1 MKNGDNKMLNASNAA
16 NNNNDDSDD
25 RNNGKRKTV
34 LHSNKNSKHKYYEP
48 LLYAPV
54 SRSFIMYPPPP
65 PPSQQ
70 RGSSGGGASSSS
82 MLVPTVSKVTSRI
95 NIEAEVDELEDL
107 INIGKKV
114 GTEFKLEP
122 HIEYNIDLAM
132 IRDLLPEMED
142 LNNMIGQQEFKRQVV
157 VLILYYSMR
166 LNRKNDDLLHT
177 AIYGEPGIGKT
188 EFAQKLAKI
197 YLKLGILKNGIFKKV
212 RRGDLIAGY
221 LGQTSLKTAEVLKS
235 VRGGVLFIDEAY
247 SIGNSS
253 GKDTQDS
260 YSKECLD
267 LINQSLTEM
276 REDDD
281 KYFILMIAG
290 YKDELKRNF
299 FGMNDGLERRFSIH
313 FTMQSYSPEELMKI
327 FIKKILDGG
336 WSIEE
341 GAITDEFIKEHSA
354 HFKHYGGDME
364 LLFVK
369 CKIAHSKNLL
379 AGKSKIKRC
388 ISKVDVKDGI
398 QLFIK
403 NVNTAHD
410 NSFIK
415 TMYI

>member
-1 MKNGDNKMLNASNAA
+1 MDKNT
-16 NNNNDDSDD
+16 
-25 RNNGKRKTV
+25 KTV
-34 LHSNKNSKHKYYEP
+34 IKKNKKINEDGGYKGSRFIRPLHPGLTLKSSYPRYLEDSSYP
-48 LLYAPV
+48 Y
-54 SRSFIMYPPPP
+54 YPPSSILARSA
-65 PPSQQ
+65 SQQ
-70 RGSSGGGASSSS
+70 QVQA
-82 MLVPTVSKVTSRI
+82 PPVTTRI
-95 NIEAEVDELEDL
+95 NIEMDVETLDDL
-107 INIGKKV
+107 IHLGKKV
-114 GTEFKLEP
+114 GKEFILEP
-122 HIEYNIDLAM
+122 YIEYNIDLAM

-142 LNNMIGQQEFKRQVV
+142 LNSMVGQQEFKKQVV
-157 VLILYYSMR
+157 ALILYYSMR

-197 YLKLGILKNGIFKKV
+197 YLKLGVLRNNVFRKV
-212 RRGDLIAGY
+212 RRSDLIAGF
-221 LGQTSLKTAEVLKS
+221 LGQTALKTAEVLKS

-276 REDDD
+276 REGDD

-313 FTMQSYSPEELMKI
+313 FTMEPYNAKELVDI
-327 FIKKILDGG
+327 FIKKVLENG
-336 WSIEE
+336 WGVERGALTEE
-341 GAITDEFIKEHSA
+341 FMKEHYGC
-354 HFKHYGGDME
+354 FKFFGGDME

-379 AGKSKIKRC
+379 AGKSKIRRC
-388 ISKVDVKDGI
+388 ISETDVNDGFA
-398 QLFIK
+398 LFIK
-403 NVNTAHD
+403 NSSGPDPIA
-410 NSFIK
+410 SYMK
-415 TMYI
+415 SMYI

>member
-1 MKNGDNKMLNASNAA
+1 MDKNNTKIGIKKNK
-16 NNNNDDSDD
+16 
-25 RNNGKRKTV
+25 KTIETGGY
-34 LHSNKNSKHKYYEP
+34 KNSRFIRP
-48 LLYAPV
+48 LHPGLTLDSSQRGFYPRHPED
-54 SRSFIMYPPPP
+54 SYYPPSSILARSA
-65 PPSQQ
+65 SQQ
-70 RGSSGGGASSSS
+70 VQAPSI
-82 MLVPTVSKVTSRI
+82 TTQI
-95 NIEAEVDELEDL
+95 NIEMDVETLDDL
-107 INIGKKV
+107 IHLGKKV

-122 HIEYNIDLAM
+122 YIEYNIDLAM

-142 LNNMIGQQEFKRQVV
+142 LNAMIGQDEFKNQVV
-157 VLILYYSMR
+157 ALILYYSMR

-197 YLKLGILKNGIFKKV
+197 YLKLGVLRNNIFRKV
-212 RRGDLIAGY
+212 RRSDLIAGF
-221 LGQTSLKTAEVLKS
+221 LGQTALKTAEVLKS

-276 REDDD
+276 REGDD

-313 FTMQSYSPEELMKI
+313 FTMEPYNAKEMVDI
-327 FIKKILDGG
+327 FIKKVLENG
-336 WSIEE
+336 WGVERGALTEE
-341 GAITDEFIKEHSA
+341 FMKEHYGC
-354 HFKHYGGDME
+354 FKFFGGDME

-379 AGKSKIKRC
+379 AGKSKIRRC
-388 ISKVDVKDGI
+388 ISETDVNNGFT
-398 QLFIK
+398 LFMKNSSGADPMSSLIK
-403 NVNTAHD
+403 
-410 NSFIK
+410 S
-415 TMYI
+415 MYI

>member
-1 MKNGDNKMLNASNAA
+1 MDKNNTKNGI
-16 NNNNDDSDD
+16 
-25 RNNGKRKTV
+25 R
-34 LHSNKNSKHKYYEP
+34 KHKKIYEEGGYKGRGFEKSLHP
-48 LLYAPV
+48 GIMSANSYPRYPDGSDGYSSFRYPSSILE
-54 SRSFIMYPPPP
+54 RS
-65 PPSQQ
+65 
-70 RGSSGGGASSSS
+70 
-82 MLVPTVSKVTSRI
+82 TSHMNQNQVLPITTRI
-95 NIEAEVDELEDL
+95 SIEMDVETLEDL
-107 INIGKKV
+107 IHLGKKV

-122 HIEYNIDLAM
+122 YIEYNIDLAM
-132 IRDLLPEMED
+132 IHDLLPEMED
-142 LNNMIGQQEFKRQVV
+142 LNAMIGQEEFKKQVV
-157 VLILYYSMR
+157 TLILYYSMR

-197 YLKLGILKNGIFKKV
+197 YLKLGVLRNNIFRKV
-212 RRGDLIAGY
+212 RRSDLIAGF
-221 LGQTSLKTAEVLKS
+221 LGQTALKTAEVLRS

-276 REDDD
+276 REGDD

-313 FTMQSYSPEELMKI
+313 FTMEPYNAKELVDI
-327 FIKKILDGG
+327 FIKKVLESG
-336 WSIEE
+336 WGVERGALTEE
-341 GAITDEFIKEHSA
+341 FVKEHYA
-354 HFKHYGGDME
+354 NFRYYGGDME

-369 CKIAHSKNLL
+369 CKITHSKNLL

-388 ISKVDVKDGI
+388 ISEVDVKDGFK
-398 QLFIK
+398 LFMK
-403 NVNTAHD
+403 NSSGAD
-410 NSFIK
+410 PMMSYMK
-415 TMYI
+415 SMYI

>member
-1 MKNGDNKMLNASNAA
+1 MDKNNTKNSIKKNKKIYE
-16 NNNNDDSDD
+16 
-25 RNNGKRKTV
+25 NGGYNGVLRPS
-34 LHSNKNSKHKYYEP
+34 LHST
-48 LLYAPV
+48 LYP
-54 SRSFIMYPPPP
+54 RHL
-65 PPSQQ
+65 
-70 RGSSGGGASSSS
+70 GNSSSS
-82 MLVPTVSKVTSRI
+82 SYPYYSSILSRPAATPAASQPVQKI
-95 NIEAEVDELEDL
+95 TTKIIIEMDVETLDDL
-107 INIGKKV
+107 IHLGKKV

-142 LNNMIGQQEFKRQVV
+142 LNGMIGQEEFKNQVV
-157 VLILYYSMR
+157 TLILYYSMR

-188 EFAQKLAKI
+188 EFAQKLANI
-197 YLKLGILKNGIFKKV
+197 YLKMGVLKNNIFRKV
-212 RRGDLIAGY
+212 RRSDLIAGF
-221 LGQTSLKTAEVLKS
+221 LGQTALKTAEVLKS

-276 REDDD
+276 REGDD

-313 FTMQSYSPEELMKI
+313 FTMEPYNAKELVDIFTKKVLENGWGIERGALTEEFM
-327 FIKKILDGG
+327 
-336 WSIEE
+336 
-341 GAITDEFIKEHSA
+341 KEHYTC
-354 HFKHYGGDME
+354 FKFFGGDME

-369 CKIAHSKNLL
+369 CKITHSKNLL
-379 AGKSKIKRC
+379 AGKSKMKRC
-388 ISKVDVKDGI
+388 ISEMDIKDGFE
-398 QLFIK
+398 LFMK
-403 NVNTAHD
+403 NSSGADPMT
-410 NSFIK
+410 SLMK
-415 TMYI
+415 SMYI

>member
-1 MKNGDNKMLNASNAA
+1 ME
-16 NNNNDDSDD
+16 
-25 RNNGKRKTV
+25 
-34 LHSNKNSKHKYYEP
+34 KNSTRTRTGVKKNKKTHEGGGYSGSGFLRP
-48 LLYAPV
+48 LLTYND
-54 SRSFIMYPPPP
+54 SYPPRYPDHSHYYPSSNILGRSIVNQGQFQPP
-65 PPSQQ
+65 Q
-70 RGSSGGGASSSS
+70 
-82 MLVPTVSKVTSRI
+82 VPVTTRI
-95 NIEAEVDELEDL
+95 NIEMDVETLEDL
-107 INIGKKV
+107 IHLGKKV

-122 HIEYNIDLAM
+122 YIEYNIDLAM
-132 IRDLLPEMED
+132 IHDLLPEMED
-142 LNNMIGQQEFKRQVV
+142 LNAMIGQEQFKKQVV
-157 VLILYYSMR
+157 TLILYYSMR

-197 YLKLGILKNGIFKKV
+197 YLKLGVLRNNIFRKV
-212 RRGDLIAGY
+212 RRSDLIAGF
-221 LGQTSLKTAEVLKS
+221 LGQTALKTAEVLKS

-276 REDDD
+276 REEDD

-313 FTMQSYSPEELMKI
+313 FTMEPYSAKELVDI
-327 FIKKILDGG
+327 FIKKVLESG
-336 WSIEE
+336 WGVERD
-341 GAITDEFIKEHSA
+341 AITEEFIKDHYSN
-354 HFKHYGGDME
+354 FKYYGGDME

-369 CKIAHSKNLL
+369 CKITHSRNLL

-388 ISKVDVKDGI
+388 ISEMDIKDGFE
-398 QLFIK
+398 LFMK
-403 NVNTAHD
+403 NSSGADPMT
-410 NSFIK
+410 SYMK
-415 TMYI
+415 SMYI

>member
-1 MKNGDNKMLNASNAA
+1 MDKNNTKIGIKKNKKMHE
-16 NNNNDDSDD
+16 D
-25 RNNGKRKTV
+25 GGY
-34 LHSNKNSKHKYYEP
+34 KNSRVVRP
-48 LLYAPV
+48 LLTLNSSGQNGSYSRYPQDLHHHYPSSRILAV
-54 SRSFIMYPPPP
+54 SLRSPNPPPLKLN
-65 PPSQQ
+65 QI
-70 RGSSGGGASSSS
+70 
-82 MLVPTVSKVTSRI
+82 TTKI
-95 NIEAEVDELEDL
+95 NIEMDVETLDDL
-107 INIGKKV
+107 IHLGKKV

-122 HIEYNIDLAM
+122 CIEYNIDLAM

-142 LNNMIGQQEFKRQVV
+142 LNAMIGQTEFKRQVV
-157 VLILYYSMR
+157 TLILYYSMH

-188 EFAQKLAKI
+188 EFAQRLAKI
-197 YLKLGILKNGIFKKV
+197 YLKLGVLRNNTFRKV
-212 RRGDLIAGY
+212 RRSDLIAGF
-221 LGQTSLKTAEVLKS
+221 LGQTALKTAEVLKS

-276 REDDD
+276 REGDD

-313 FTMQSYSPEELMKI
+313 FTMEPYDAKELVDIFTKKVLESGWGLERGALNEEFMKDHYS
-327 FIKKILDGG
+327 
-336 WSIEE
+336 S
-341 GAITDEFIKEHSA
+341 
-354 HFKHYGGDME
+354 FKYYGGDME

-369 CKIAHSKNLL
+369 CKITHSKNLL

-388 ISKVDVKDGI
+388 ISEMDVKDGFS
-398 QLFIK
+398 LFMK
-403 NVNTAHD
+403 NSSGAD
-410 NSFIK
+410 PIASYMK
-415 TMYI
+415 SMYILNE

>member
-1 MKNGDNKMLNASNAA
+1 MDKNNTKTSIKKNKRIYEAIGGYKGMRPLPTFNEPYPYPIYP
-16 NNNNDDSDD
+16 ND
-25 RNNGKRKTV
+25 
-34 LHSNKNSKHKYYEP
+34 
-48 LLYAPV
+48 LYN
-54 SRSFIMYPPPP
+54 YP
-65 PPSQQ
+65 
-70 RGSSGGGASSSS
+70 
-82 MLVPTVSKVTSRI
+82 SRI
-95 NIEAEVDELEDL
+95 LGKSINQIQQEQVKVPVTTRINVEMDVKTLDDL
-107 INIGKKV
+107 IHLGKKV

-142 LNNMIGQQEFKRQVV
+142 LNAMIGQEEFKKQVV
-157 VLILYYSMR
+157 TLILYYSMH

-197 YLKLGILKNGIFKKV
+197 YLKMGVLQNNIFRKV
-212 RRGDLIAGY
+212 RRGDLIAGF
-221 LGQTSLKTAEVLKS
+221 LGQTSLKTAEVLNS

-276 REDDD
+276 REGDG

-313 FTMQSYSPEELMKI
+313 FTMEPYNAKEMVDI
-327 FIKKILDGG
+327 FIKKVLESG
-336 WSIEE
+336 WGIER
-341 GAITDEFIKEHSA
+341 GALTKEFMKEHYDC
-354 HFKHYGGDME
+354 FKFFGGDME

-388 ISKVDVKDGI
+388 ISDMDVKDGFA
-398 QLFIK
+398 LFMK
-403 NVNTAHD
+403 NSSGADPMT
-410 NSFIK
+410 SLMK
-415 TMYI
+415 SMYI

>member
-1 MKNGDNKMLNASNAA
+1 MDKNNTKNSIKKNKKIYE
-16 NNNNDDSDD
+16 DGGY
-25 RNNGKRKTV
+25 NGV
-34 LHSNKNSKHKYYEP
+34 LHPSLHSTLYPRYLGNSPSSYYSSILSRP
-48 LLYAPV
+48 AATPAAAASQPV
-54 SRSFIMYPPPP
+54 QKI
-65 PPSQQ
+65 
-70 RGSSGGGASSSS
+70 
-82 MLVPTVSKVTSRI
+82 TTRI
-95 NIEAEVDELEDL
+95 NIEMDVETLEDL
-107 INIGKKV
+107 IHLGKKV

-132 IRDLLPEMED
+132 IRDLLPQMED
-142 LNNMIGQQEFKRQVV
+142 LNNMIGQDEFKKQVV
-157 VLILYYSMR
+157 TLILYYSMR

-197 YLKLGILKNGIFKKV
+197 YLKMGVLRNNIFRTV
-212 RRGDLIAGY
+212 RRGDLIAGF
-221 LGQTSLKTAEVLKS
+221 LGQTSLKTAEVLNS

-276 REDDD
+276 REGDD

-313 FTMQSYSPEELMKI
+313 FTMEPYNAKEMVDIFTKKVLESGWGIERGALTEEFM
-327 FIKKILDGG
+327 
-336 WSIEE
+336 
-341 GAITDEFIKEHSA
+341 TEHYEC
-354 HFKHYGGDME
+354 FKFFGGDME

-388 ISKVDVKDGI
+388 ISVMDVKDGFA
-398 QLFIK
+398 LFMK
-403 NVNTAHD
+403 NSSGADPMT
-410 NSFIK
+410 SLMK
-415 TMYI
+415 SMYI

>member
-1 MKNGDNKMLNASNAA
+1 MDKNNTKIGIKKNK
-16 NNNNDDSDD
+16 
-25 RNNGKRKTV
+25 KTIETGGY
-34 LHSNKNSKHKYYEP
+34 KNSRFI
-48 LLYAPV
+48 
-54 SRSFIMYPPPP
+54 RSLHPGLTLDSSQRIFYPRHPEDYPPSSILARST
-65 PPSQQ
+65 SQQ
-70 RGSSGGGASSSS
+70 VQAPSI
-82 MLVPTVSKVTSRI
+82 TTQI
-95 NIEAEVDELEDL
+95 NIEMDVETLDDL
-107 INIGKKV
+107 IHLGKKV

-122 HIEYNIDLAM
+122 YIEYNIDLAM

-142 LNNMIGQQEFKRQVV
+142 LNAMIGQDEFKNQVV
-157 VLILYYSMR
+157 ALILYYSMR

-197 YLKLGILKNGIFKKV
+197 YLKLGVLRNNIFRKV
-212 RRGDLIAGY
+212 RRSDLIAGF
-221 LGQTSLKTAEVLKS
+221 LGQTALKTAEVLKS

-276 REDDD
+276 REGDD

-313 FTMQSYSPEELMKI
+313 FTMEPYNAKELVDI
-327 FIKKILDGG
+327 FIKKVLENG
-336 WSIEE
+336 WGVERGALTEE
-341 GAITDEFIKEHSA
+341 FMKEHYGC
-354 HFKHYGGDME
+354 FKFFGGDME

-379 AGKSKIKRC
+379 AGKSKIRRC
-388 ISKVDVKDGI
+388 ISETDVNDGFT
-398 QLFIK
+398 LFMKNSSGADPMSSLIK
-403 NVNTAHD
+403 
-410 NSFIK
+410 S
-415 TMYI
+415 MYI

>member
-1 MKNGDNKMLNASNAA
+1 MDK
-16 NNNNDDSDD
+16 NNNNTKTGIKK
-25 RNNGKRKTV
+25 NKKTV
-34 LHSNKNSKHKYYEP
+34 EDGGYKSSRFIRPLHPGLTLNSSYPRYPEDSSHPYYTP
-48 LLYAPV
+48 SSFFGRPV
-54 SRSFIMYPPPP
+54 S
-65 PPSQQ
+65 QQ
-70 RGSSGGGASSSS
+70 VQ
-82 MLVPTVSKVTSRI
+82 VPITTRI
-95 NIEAEVDELEDL
+95 NIEMDVETLDDL
-107 INIGKKV
+107 IHLGKKV

-122 HIEYNIDLAM
+122 YIEYNIDLAM
-132 IRDLLPEMED
+132 IRDLLSEMED
-142 LNNMIGQQEFKRQVV
+142 LNAMIGQEEFKKQVV
-157 VLILYYSMR
+157 TLILYYSMR

-197 YLKLGILKNGIFKKV
+197 YLKLGVLRNNIFRKV
-212 RRGDLIAGY
+212 RRSDLIAGF
-221 LGQTSLKTAEVLKS
+221 LGQTALKTAEVLKS

-276 REDDD
+276 REGDD

-313 FTMQSYSPEELMKI
+313 FTMEPYDAKELVEI
-327 FIKKILDGG
+327 FTKKVLESG
-336 WSIEE
+336 WGIER
-341 GAITDEFIKEHSA
+341 GALTEEFIKEHYAS
-354 HFKHYGGDME
+354 FKYYGGDME

-369 CKIAHSKNLL
+369 CKITHSKNLL

-388 ISKVDVKDGI
+388 ISEMDVKDGFA
-398 QLFIK
+398 LFMK
-403 NVNTAHD
+403 NSSGPDPMA
-410 NSFIK
+410 SFMK
-415 TMYI
+415 SMYI

>member
-1 MKNGDNKMLNASNAA
+1 MSNASN
-16 NNNNDDSDD
+16 NTNNNDDKS
-25 RNNGKRKTV
+25 NGGKRNTV
-34 LHSNKNSKHKYYEP
+34 PPNKHNKYKYYEP
-48 LLYAPV
+48 LVHPPIT
-54 SRSFIMYPPPP
+54 RSSIFFPP
-65 PPSQQ
+65 QQ
-70 RGSSGGGASSSS
+70 RQFIAGPLSSGGMGMSS
-82 MLVPTVSKVTSRI
+82 VSKVTSYI
-95 NIEAEVDELEDL
+95 NLEAEVDDLEDL

-132 IRDLLPEMED
+132 IKNLLPEMED
-142 LNNMIGQQEFKRQVV
+142 LNNMIGQQDFKRQVV
-157 VLILYYSMR
+157 TLILYYSMR

-197 YLKLGILKNGIFKKV
+197 YLKLGVLKNNIFRRV

-313 FTMQSYSPEELMKI
+313 FTMQSYAPQEMVQI
-327 FIKKILDGG
+327 FIKKSLDGG
-336 WSIEE
+336 WSVEE

-354 HFKHYGGDME
+354 HFKHHGGDME

-379 AGKSKIKRC
+379 AGTSKIKRC
-388 ISKVDVKDGI
+388 ISKMDMKDGI
-398 QLFIK
+398 ELFIK
-403 NVNTAHD
+403 NSNAAHD
-410 NSFIK
+410 NPFIK

>member
-1 MKNGDNKMLNASNAA
+1 MDKNNTKIGIKKNKKIHEDGGYKSSRFARPLHPGLTFNESHSRHPL
-16 NNNNDDSDD
+16 DS
-25 RNNGKRKTV
+25 
-34 LHSNKNSKHKYYEP
+34 SYPYYSSILSRP
-48 LLYAPV
+48 SV
-54 SRSFIMYPPPP
+54 SQSV
-65 PPSQQ
+65 QQ
-70 RGSSGGGASSSS
+70 SI
-82 MLVPTVSKVTSRI
+82 TTRI
-95 NIEAEVDELEDL
+95 TIEMDVETLDDL
-107 INIGKKV
+107 IHLGKKV

-122 HIEYNIDLAM
+122 YIEYNIDLAM
-132 IRDLLPEMED
+132 IHDLLPEMED
-142 LNNMIGQQEFKRQVV
+142 LNEMIGQSEFKKQVV
-157 VLILYYSMR
+157 TLILYYSMR

-197 YLKLGILKNGIFKKV
+197 YLKLGVLRNNTFRKV
-212 RRGDLIAGY
+212 RRSDLIAGF
-221 LGQTSLKTAEVLKS
+221 LGQTALKTAEVLKS

-276 REDDD
+276 REGDD

-313 FTMQSYSPEELMKI
+313 FTMEPYDAKELVDI
-327 FIKKILDGG
+327 FIKKVLENG
-336 WSIEE
+336 WGIER
-341 GAITDEFIKEHSA
+341 GALTEEFMKERYAS
-354 HFKHYGGDME
+354 FKYYGGDME

-369 CKIAHSKNLL
+369 CKITHSKNLL

-388 ISKVDVKDGI
+388 ISDMDVKDGFS
-398 QLFIK
+398 LFMK
-403 NVNTAHD
+403 NSSGPDPMT
-410 NSFIK
+410 SLMK
-415 TMYI
+415 SMYI

>member
-1 MKNGDNKMLNASNAA
+1 MDKNNTRPSIKKNK
-16 NNNNDDSDD
+16 
-25 RNNGKRKTV
+25 KI
-34 LHSNKNSKHKYYEP
+34 YE
-48 LLYAPV
+48 
-54 SRSFIMYPPPP
+54 
-65 PPSQQ
+65 
-70 RGSSGGGASSSS
+70 GGGYKGTGFIRPLHPGLTLDSSRYNLHGRGDGLYPRYPENLYNYPSS
-82 MLVPTVSKVTSRI
+82 ILGRPANQQQQQVTITTRI
-95 NIEAEVDELEDL
+95 NIEMDVETLDDL
-107 INIGKKV
+107 IHLGKKV

-122 HIEYNIDLAM
+122 YIEYNIDLAM
-132 IRDLLPEMED
+132 IQDLLPEMED
-142 LNNMIGQQEFKRQVV
+142 LNAMIGQCEFKKQVV
-157 VLILYYSMR
+157 TLILYYSMR

-197 YLKLGILKNGIFKKV
+197 YLKLGVLRNNIFRKV
-212 RRGDLIAGY
+212 RRSDLIAGF
-221 LGQTSLKTAEVLKS
+221 LGQTALKTAEVLKS

-276 REDDD
+276 REGDD

-313 FTMQSYSPEELMKI
+313 FTMEPYNAEELVEI
-327 FIKKILDGG
+327 FTKKVLENG
-336 WSIEE
+336 WGIER
-341 GAITDEFIKEHSA
+341 GALTEEFMKEHYA
-354 HFKHYGGDME
+354 NFKYYGGDME

-369 CKIAHSKNLL
+369 CKITHSKNLL

-388 ISKVDVKDGI
+388 ISEMDVKDGFE
-398 QLFIK
+398 LFMK
-403 NVNTAHD
+403 NSSGADPMV
-410 NSFIK
+410 SYMK
-415 TMYI
+415 SMYI

>member
-1 MKNGDNKMLNASNAA
+1 MDKNNTRNGIKKNK
-16 NNNNDDSDD
+16 
-25 RNNGKRKTV
+25 KTNEDGGGYKG
-34 LHSNKNSKHKYYEP
+34 SRFIKP
-48 LLYAPV
+48 LL
-54 SRSFIMYPPPP
+54 SFNDSYPMYPRYSEDSYYPPPP
-65 PPSQQ
+65 PPSSILSRSANQQ
-70 RGSSGGGASSSS
+70 VQAPSI
-82 MLVPTVSKVTSRI
+82 TTKI
-95 NIEAEVDELEDL
+95 NIEMDVETLDDL
-107 INIGKKV
+107 IHLGKKV

-122 HIEYNIDLAM
+122 YIEYNIDLAM

-142 LNNMIGQQEFKRQVV
+142 LNEMIGQEEFKRQVV
-157 VLILYYSMR
+157 TLILYYSMR

-197 YLKLGILKNGIFKKV
+197 YLKMGVLRNNIFRKV
-212 RRGDLIAGY
+212 RRSDLIAGF
-221 LGQTSLKTAEVLKS
+221 LGQTALKTAEVLKS

-276 REDDD
+276 REGDD

-313 FTMQSYSPEELMKI
+313 FTMEPYNAKELVDI
-327 FIKKILDGG
+327 FIKKVLESG
-336 WSIEE
+336 WGVERGALTEE
-341 GAITDEFIKEHSA
+341 FMKENYA
-354 HFKHYGGDME
+354 CFKYFGGDME

-379 AGKSKIKRC
+379 AGKSKMKRC
-388 ISKVDVKDGI
+388 ISEMDIKDGFT
-398 QLFIK
+398 LFMK
-403 NVNTAHD
+403 NSSGAD
-410 NSFIK
+410 PMASFMK

>member
-1 MKNGDNKMLNASNAA
+1 MDK
-16 NNNNDDSDD
+16 NNNN
-25 RNNGKRKTV
+25 NHTKTV
-34 LHSNKNSKHKYYEP
+34 IKKHKKAHEGGGYKSSRLVRP
-48 LLYAPV
+48 LLTLN
-54 SRSFIMYPPPP
+54 SSERSFYPRY
-65 PPSQQ
+65 SQD
-70 RGSSGGGASSSS
+70 SSSS
-82 MLVPTVSKVTSRI
+82 YPYYSSILSKPAVSQPVQKITTRI
-95 NIEAEVDELEDL
+95 NIEMDVETLDDL
-107 INIGKKV
+107 IHLGKKV

-122 HIEYNIDLAM
+122 YIEYNIDLAM
-132 IRDLLPEMED
+132 IHDLLPEMQD
-142 LNNMIGQQEFKRQVV
+142 LNAMIGQEEFKKQVV
-157 VLILYYSMR
+157 TLILYYSMR

-197 YLKLGILKNGIFKKV
+197 YLKLGVLRNNIFRKV
-212 RRGDLIAGY
+212 RRSDLIAGF
-221 LGQTSLKTAEVLKS
+221 LGQTALKTAEVLNS

-276 REDDD
+276 REGDD

-313 FTMQSYSPEELMKI
+313 FTMEPYDAKALVEI
-327 FIKKILDGG
+327 FIKKVLESG
-336 WSIEE
+336 WGIER
-341 GAITDEFIKEHSA
+341 GALTEEFMKEQYA
-354 HFKHYGGDME
+354 HFKYFGGDME

-369 CKIAHSKNLL
+369 CKITHSKNLL

-388 ISKVDVKDGI
+388 ISDVDVKDGFA
-398 QLFIK
+398 LFMK
-403 NVNTAHD
+403 NSSGAD
-410 NSFIK
+410 PMASFMK

>member
-1 MKNGDNKMLNASNAA
+1 MDKNNTKIGIKKNKKIHQDGGYKGSRFARPLHPGLTFNESHSRHPQ
-16 NNNNDDSDD
+16 DS
-25 RNNGKRKTV
+25 
-34 LHSNKNSKHKYYEP
+34 YYP
-48 LLYAPV
+48 PSSILGRPV
-54 SRSFIMYPPPP
+54 SQSV
-65 PPSQQ
+65 QQ
-70 RGSSGGGASSSS
+70 SI
-82 MLVPTVSKVTSRI
+82 TTRI
-95 NIEAEVDELEDL
+95 NIEMDVETLDDL
-107 INIGKKV
+107 IHLGKKV

-122 HIEYNIDLAM
+122 YIEYNIDLAM
-132 IRDLLPEMED
+132 IHDLLPEMED
-142 LNNMIGQQEFKRQVV
+142 LNAMIGQSEFKKQVV
-157 VLILYYSMR
+157 TLILYYSMR

-197 YLKLGILKNGIFKKV
+197 YLKLGVLRNNTFRKV
-212 RRGDLIAGY
+212 RRSDLIAGF
-221 LGQTSLKTAEVLKS
+221 LGQTALKTAEVLKS

-276 REDDD
+276 REGDD

-313 FTMQSYSPEELMKI
+313 FTMEPYDAKELVDIFTKKVLESGWGIERGALTEEFMKERYA
-327 FIKKILDGG
+327 
-336 WSIEE
+336 S
-341 GAITDEFIKEHSA
+341 
-354 HFKHYGGDME
+354 FKYYGGDME

-369 CKIAHSKNLL
+369 CKITHSKNLL

-388 ISKVDVKDGI
+388 ISDVDVKDGFS
-398 QLFIK
+398 LFMK
-403 NVNTAHD
+403 NSSGPDPMA
-410 NSFIK
+410 SFMK
-415 TMYI
+415 SMYI

>member
-1 MKNGDNKMLNASNAA
+1 MDKNNTKNSIKKNKKIYE
-16 NNNNDDSDD
+16 
-25 RNNGKRKTV
+25 NGGYNGV
-34 LHSNKNSKHKYYEP
+34 LHPSLHSTLYPRYLGNSPSSYYSSILSRP
-48 LLYAPV
+48 AATPAAAASQPV
-54 SRSFIMYPPPP
+54 QKI
-65 PPSQQ
+65 
-70 RGSSGGGASSSS
+70 
-82 MLVPTVSKVTSRI
+82 TTRI
-95 NIEAEVDELEDL
+95 NIEMDVETLEDL
-107 INIGKKV
+107 IHLGKKV

-142 LNNMIGQQEFKRQVV
+142 LNGMIGQDEFKKQVV
-157 VLILYYSMR
+157 TLILYYSMR

-197 YLKLGILKNGIFKKV
+197 YLKMGVLRNNIFRKV
-212 RRGDLIAGY
+212 RRGDLIAGF
-221 LGQTSLKTAEVLKS
+221 LGQTSLKTAEVLNS

-276 REDDD
+276 REGDD

-313 FTMQSYSPEELMKI
+313 FTMEPYNAKEMVDIFTKKVLESGWGIERGALTEEFM
-327 FIKKILDGG
+327 
-336 WSIEE
+336 
-341 GAITDEFIKEHSA
+341 TEHYEC
-354 HFKHYGGDME
+354 FKFFGGDME

-388 ISKVDVKDGI
+388 ISVMDVKDGFA
-398 QLFIK
+398 LFMK
-403 NVNTAHD
+403 NSSGADPMT
-410 NSFIK
+410 SLMK
-415 TMYI
+415 SMYI

>member
-1 MKNGDNKMLNASNAA
+1 M
-16 NNNNDDSDD
+16 
-25 RNNGKRKTV
+25 
-34 LHSNKNSKHKYYEP
+34 NKNITKTSIKKNKKTNEDDGGYKGSRFIRPLHPGLTFNDSYPIYPRDSSYY
-48 LLYAPV
+48 
-54 SRSFIMYPPPP
+54 YPPSSVLARSKSTPP
-65 PPSQQ
+65 LNQAAAPSITTQ
-70 RGSSGGGASSSS
+70 
-82 MLVPTVSKVTSRI
+82 I
-95 NIEAEVDELEDL
+95 NIEMDVETLDDL
-107 INIGKKV
+107 IHLGKKV

-122 HIEYNIDLAM
+122 YIEYNIDLAM

-142 LNNMIGQQEFKRQVV
+142 LNNMIGQDEFKKQVV
-157 VLILYYSMR
+157 ALILYYSMR

-197 YLKLGILKNGIFKKV
+197 YLKLGVLKNNIFRKV
-212 RRGDLIAGY
+212 RRSDLIAGF
-221 LGQTSLKTAEVLKS
+221 LGQTALKTAEVLKS

-276 REDDD
+276 RESDD

-313 FTMQSYSPEELMKI
+313 FTMEPYNAKELVDI
-327 FIKKILDGG
+327 FIKKVLENG
-336 WSIEE
+336 WGVERGALTEE
-341 GAITDEFIKEHSA
+341 FMKEHYGC
-354 HFKHYGGDME
+354 FKFFGGDME

-379 AGKSKIKRC
+379 AGKSKIRRC
-388 ISKVDVKDGI
+388 ISETDVKDGFT
-398 QLFIK
+398 LFMK
-403 NVNTAHD
+403 NSGGVD
-410 NSFIK
+410 PMLSYMK
-415 TMYI
+415 SMYI

>member
-1 MKNGDNKMLNASNAA
+1 MSNIG
-16 NNNNDDSDD
+16 NN
-25 RNNGKRKTV
+25 NNGKRNIVPPHKY
-34 LHSNKNSKHKYYEP
+34 KYYEP
-48 LLYAPV
+48 LVQIPV
-54 SRSFIMYPPPP
+54 TRSSISNP
-65 PPSQQ
+65 QQ
-70 RGSSGGGASSSS
+70 RAPSVLS
-82 MLVPTVSKVTSRI
+82 VPKVTSRI
-95 NIEAEVDELEDL
+95 NIEAEVDDLADL

-114 GTEFKLEP
+114 GTELRLET

-132 IRDLLPEMED
+132 IKNLLPEMED

-157 VLILYYSMR
+157 TLILYYSMR

-188 EFAQKLAKI
+188 EFAQKLANI
-197 YLKLGILKNGIFKKV
+197 YLKMGVLKNNIFRRV

-276 REDDD
+276 REDDE

-313 FTMQSYSPEELMKI
+313 FTMQSYVPQEMVQI
-327 FIKKILDGG
+327 FIKKSFDGG
-336 WSIEE
+336 WSIEQ
-341 GAITDEFIKEHSA
+341 GAINDEFIKEYSP
-354 HFKHYGGDME
+354 HFKHHGGDME

-388 ISKVDVKDGI
+388 ISKADMKDGI
-398 QLFIK
+398 ELFIK
-403 NVNTAHD
+403 NSNTLDD
-410 NSFIK
+410 NPFIK

>member
-1 MKNGDNKMLNASNAA
+1 MVKSY
-16 NNNNDDSDD
+16 NDL
-25 RNNGKRKTV
+25 K
-34 LHSNKNSKHKYYEP
+34 KYKSEY
-48 LLYAPV
+48 
-54 SRSFIMYPPPP
+54 
-65 PPSQQ
+65 
-70 RGSSGGGASSSS
+70 SSAYGGGYGGGGYGGGGYGGGGYGGGGYGGVIQRQRHGNGGGPIHDDLYSPLISSSS
-82 MLVPTVSKVTSRI
+82 SSAPTRAQKITTKI
-95 NIEAEVDELEDL
+95 NIEMEVDTLYDL
-107 INIGKKV
+107 IHLGKKV

-132 IRDLLPEMED
+132 IKNLIPEMED
-142 LNNMIGQQEFKRQVV
+142 LNGMIGQEEFKKQVV
-157 VLILYYSMR
+157 TLILYYSMH

-188 EFAQKLAKI
+188 EFAQKLANI
-197 YLKLGILKNGIFKKV
+197 YLKLGVLKNNIFRKV
-212 RRGDLIAGY
+212 RRSDLIAGY

-276 REDDD
+276 REGDD

-313 FTMQSYSPEELMKI
+313 FTMEQYSPKELTEI
-327 FIKKILDGG
+327 FIKKTNDSG
-336 WSIEE
+336 WSVEE
-341 GAITDEFIKEHSA
+341 GALTEEFMKEHYS
-354 HFKHYGGDME
+354 HFKYFGGDME

-369 CKIAHSKNLL
+369 CKITHSKNLL
-379 AGKSKIKRC
+379 AGKSKNKKC
-388 ISKVDVKDGI
+388 ISAADIKDGFD
-398 QLFIK
+398 LFMK
-403 NVNTAHD
+403 NSSGSDTSL
-410 NSFIK
+410 SFMK
-415 TMYI
+415 SMYI

>member
-1 MKNGDNKMLNASNAA
+1 MKIKYLPLCINILFSTYFGNRNKEIKKGMA
-16 NNNNDDSDD
+16 
-25 RNNGKRKTV
+25 
-34 LHSNKNSKHKYYEP
+34 KYYSDLKRYKSE
-48 LLYAPV
+48 Y
-54 SRSFIMYPPPP
+54 
-65 PPSQQ
+65 
-70 RGSSGGGASSSS
+70 GSAYGSGGGSGGSSSGRVYIP
-82 MLVPTVSKVTSRI
+82 LLPKPVVQKITTKI
-95 NIEAEVDELEDL
+95 NIEMDVETLDDL
-107 INIGKKV
+107 IHLGKKV

-132 IRDLLPEMED
+132 IRDVLPEMED
-142 LNNMIGQQEFKRQVV
+142 LNDMVGQEEFKRQVV
-157 VLILYYSMR
+157 TLILYYSMR

-197 YLKLGILKNGIFKKV
+197 YLKLGVLKNNIFRKV
-212 RRGDLIAGY
+212 RRSDLIAGF
-221 LGQTSLKTAEVLKS
+221 LGQTALKTAEVLKS

-276 REDDD
+276 REGDD

-313 FTMQSYSPEELMKI
+313 FTMEPYNAKELVDI
-327 FIKKILDGG
+327 FIKKVLESG
-336 WSIEE
+336 WGIER
-341 GAITDEFIKEHSA
+341 GALTEEFMKEHYGC
-354 HFKHYGGDME
+354 FKFFGGDME

-369 CKIAHSKNLL
+369 CKITHSKNLL
-379 AGKSKIKRC
+379 AGKSKMKRC
-388 ISKVDVKDGI
+388 ISDTDVKDGFA
-398 QLFIK
+398 LFMK
-403 NVNTAHD
+403 NSSGVDPMA
-410 NSFIK
+410 SLMK
-415 TMYI
+415 SMYI

>member
-1 MKNGDNKMLNASNAA
+1 MST
-16 NNNNDDSDD
+16 NDDK
-25 RNNGKRKTV
+25 NGKRNIVPLPHKN
-34 LHSNKNSKHKYYEP
+34 NKYKYYDP
-48 LLYAPV
+48 LLYPPHPV
-54 SRSFIMYPPPP
+54 SRSSITYP
-65 PPSQQ
+65 QQ
-70 RGSSGGGASSSS
+70 RTT
-82 MLVPTVSKVTSRI
+82 TVLKVISRI
-95 NIEAEVDELEDL
+95 NLEAEVDDLEDL

-132 IRDLLPEMED
+132 IQNLLPEMEE

-157 VLILYYSMR
+157 TLILYYSMR

-197 YLKLGILKNGIFKKV
+197 YLKMGVLKNNIFRRV

-313 FTMQSYSPEELMKI
+313 FTMESYSPKELTEI
-327 FIKKILDGG
+327 FIKKTNDSE
-336 WSIEE
+336 WCVEE
-341 GAITDEFIKEHSA
+341 GALTEEFIKEHYA
-354 HFKHYGGDME
+354 NFKYFGGDME

-369 CKIAHSKNLL
+369 CKITHSKNLL
-379 AGKSKIKRC
+379 AGKSKNKKC
-388 ISKVDVKDGI
+388 ISAADIKDGFD
-398 QLFIK
+398 LFMK
-403 NVNTAHD
+403 NSSGAD
-410 NSFIK
+410 SSLSFMK
-415 TMYI
+415 SMYI

>member
-1 MKNGDNKMLNASNAA
+1 MVKSY
-16 NNNNDDSDD
+16 NDL
-25 RNNGKRKTV
+25 K
-34 LHSNKNSKHKYYEP
+34 KYKSEY
-48 LLYAPV
+48 
-54 SRSFIMYPPPP
+54 
-65 PPSQQ
+65 
-70 RGSSGGGASSSS
+70 SSAYGGGYGGGGYGGVIQRHGNGGGPIHDGLYSPLISSSS
-82 MLVPTVSKVTSRI
+82 SSAPTRAQKITTKI
-95 NIEAEVDELEDL
+95 NIEMEVDTLYDL
-107 INIGKKV
+107 IHLGKKV

-132 IRDLLPEMED
+132 IKSLIPEMED
-142 LNNMIGQQEFKRQVV
+142 LNGMIGQEEFKKQVV
-157 VLILYYSMR
+157 TLILYYSMR

-188 EFAQKLAKI
+188 EFAQKLANI
-197 YLKLGILKNGIFKKV
+197 YLKLGVLKNNIFRKV
-212 RRGDLIAGY
+212 RRSDLIAGY

-276 REDDD
+276 REGDD

-313 FTMQSYSPEELMKI
+313 FTMESYSPKELTEI
-327 FIKKILDGG
+327 FIKKTNDSG
-336 WSIEE
+336 WSVEE
-341 GAITDEFIKEHSA
+341 GAITEEFMKEHYS
-354 HFKHYGGDME
+354 HFKYFGGDME

-369 CKIAHSKNLL
+369 CKITHSKNLL
-379 AGKSKIKRC
+379 AGKSKNKKC
-388 ISKVDVKDGI
+388 ISAADIKDGFD
-398 QLFIK
+398 LFMK
-403 NVNTAHD
+403 NSSGSDTSL
-410 NSFIK
+410 SFMK
-415 TMYI
+415 SMYI

>member
-1 MKNGDNKMLNASNAA
+1 MDKNNTKIGIKKNK
-16 NNNNDDSDD
+16 
-25 RNNGKRKTV
+25 KT
-34 LHSNKNSKHKYYEP
+34 YEGGGYKGTRFVRPP
-48 LLYAPV
+48 LLTFNE
-54 SRSFIMYPPPP
+54 SYPYPIYPNDLYNYP
-65 PPSQQ
+65 
-70 RGSSGGGASSSS
+70 
-82 MLVPTVSKVTSRI
+82 SRI
-95 NIEAEVDELEDL
+95 LGKSINQTQQQQQKMQVPITTQIIIEMDVETLDDL
-107 INIGKKV
+107 IHLGKKV

-132 IRDLLPEMED
+132 IQDLLPEMED
-142 LNNMIGQQEFKRQVV
+142 LNAMIGQQEFKRQVV
-157 VLILYYSMR
+157 TLILYYSMR

-197 YLKLGILKNGIFKKV
+197 YLKMGVLRNNIFRKV
-212 RRGDLIAGY
+212 RRSDLIAGF
-221 LGQTSLKTAEVLKS
+221 LGQTSLKTAEVLNS

-276 REDDD
+276 REGDD

-313 FTMQSYSPEELMKI
+313 FTMEPYNAKELVDI
-327 FIKKILDGG
+327 FIKKVLENG
-336 WSIEE
+336 WGIER
-341 GAITDEFIKEHSA
+341 GALTEEFMKEHYA
-354 HFKHYGGDME
+354 NFKYFGGDME

-369 CKIAHSKNLL
+369 CKITHSKNLL

-388 ISKVDVKDGI
+388 ISDMDVKDGFE
-398 QLFIK
+398 LFMK
-403 NVNTAHD
+403 NSSGAADPMT
-410 NSFIK
+410 SLMK
-415 TMYI
+415 SMYI